1 MTTRTSN
8 KPTHKLYAITK
19 SANTD
24 KGLWQEIGAAWEHRD
39 RDGFKVKLLL
49 LPLVSQDI
57 AIRKVKAHTAAQPSE
72 NAGQL
77 HDEIPY

>member
-24 KGLWQEIGAAWEHRD
+24 KGFWQEIGAAWEHRD
-39 RDGFKVKLLL
+39 GDGFNVKLLF
-49 LPLVSQDI
+49 LPLVGQDI
-57 AIRKVKAHTAAQPSE
+57 VIRKVKADTAAPD
-72 NAGQL
+72 QL
-77 HDEIPY
+77 HGEVPY